1 MKISI
6 GSKIIQGP
14 FGGGNEFLRN
24 LKSYFEDKNYKV
36 VNNLDDDDIDIILLT
51 NPLIDSETSTFNNY
65 DVDYYINFINPLAI
79 VIQRINECDERKGTK
94 KLNSTI
100 SKLNK
105 NVDINI
111 FVSEWLKSVYKNYDL
126 YSKPSYVVKGGPN
139 EIIFNTINK
148 LKWDGVEKI
157 KIVTHHWSSNIMKG
171 FNDYKKLDTLL
182 GKGLSKYLDFT
193 IVGNAPK
200 NLSFPN
206 SKIIS
211 ALSGSDLANEL
222 KKHHIYITASIN
234 EPSGNHHME
243 GALCGL
249 PILYI
254 NSGALPEYCNDYG
267 VMFNINNFENS
278 LDKIKKD
285 YDLLF
290 KNLDSYPYTFA
301 NAAEMYEK
309 IFVES
314 IKNKKNIYK
323 NRNKTSKTGVI
334 INLIINKLKLF
345 LHSQFMS
352 GKKFLG
358 NTKKVIKNVN

>member
-1 MKISI
+1 
-6 GSKIIQGP
+6 
-14 FGGGNEFLRN
+14 
-24 LKSYFEDKNYKV
+24 
-36 VNNLDDDDIDIILLT
+36 
-51 NPLIDSETSTFNNY
+51 
-65 DVDYYINFINPLAI
+65 
-79 VIQRINECDERKGTK
+79 
-94 KLNSTI
+94 
-100 SKLNK
+100 
-105 NVDINI
+105 
-111 FVSEWLKSVYKNYDL
+111 
-126 YSKPSYVVKGGPN
+126 
-139 EIIFNTINK
+139 
-148 LKWDGVEKI
+148 
-157 KIVTHHWSSNIMKG
+157 MKG